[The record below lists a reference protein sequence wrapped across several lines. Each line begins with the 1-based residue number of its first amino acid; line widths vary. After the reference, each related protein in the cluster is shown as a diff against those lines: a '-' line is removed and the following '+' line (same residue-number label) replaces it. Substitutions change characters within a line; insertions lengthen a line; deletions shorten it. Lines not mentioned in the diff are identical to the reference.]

1 MRRHEVLKGLGN
13 LASLMKQAQEVS
25 GRMQGLAEELRAK
38 RVVGSA
44 GGGLV
49 EIEAN
54 GASEVLGCRIDP
66 SLLKETEKE
75 LLEDLVA
82 TAINQALEKAKQLHA
97 ESLKN
102 LTGNMELPGLSEA
115 MEKLTG
121 GNR

>member
-1 MRRHEVLKGLGN
+1 VLKGLGN
-13 LASLMKQAQEVS
+13 LASLMKQAQEMS
-25 GRMQGLAEELRAK
+25 GRMQGLADELRGK

-49 EIEAN
+49 EVEAN

-66 SLLKETEKE
+66 TLLKESERE

-82 TAINQALEKAKQLHA
+82 TAVNQALEKAKQLHA
-97 ESLKN
+97 ESLRN
-102 LTGNMELPGLSEA
+102 MTGNMEIPGLDEA

-121 GNR
+121 GKP